1 MSSRRPFIDVES
13 GTLDRS
19 QILVEAVPLARLV
32 LYVGLIALVP
42 FALAFFFGGSIVG
55 TLLAAVGQFVLAVG
69 AGIVLIYVVVRGIDI
84 AGVSRLDGDSSV
96 PRRSS
101 GEREHPDEPRSDGHH
116 FDRDEQETE
125 RAERERRDPDGDSD
139 GSER

>member
-1 MSSRRPFIDVES
+1 MPSRRPFIDGES

-55 TLLAAVGQFVLAVG
+55 TLLAAVGQFLLAVG

-84 AGVSRLDGDSSV
+84 AGVSRLDGDSDV

-101 GEREHPDEPRSDGHH
+101 GERERSEESSDGHH

-139 GSER
+139 GPER

>member
-1 MSSRRPFIDVES
+1 MPSRRPFVDVES

-19 QILVEAVPLARLV
+19 QILVEALPLARLV

-42 FALAFFFGGSIVG
+42 FALAFFFGGSVVG

-84 AGVSRLDGDSSV
+84 AGV
-96 PRRSS
+96 PRRDDAR
-101 GEREHPDEPRSDGHH
+101 ERPDGPSDRHH
-116 FDRDEQETE
+116 FDGDEEETE
-125 RAERERRDPDGDSD
+125 RAEREGGETDGDPDGP
-139 GSER
+139 ER